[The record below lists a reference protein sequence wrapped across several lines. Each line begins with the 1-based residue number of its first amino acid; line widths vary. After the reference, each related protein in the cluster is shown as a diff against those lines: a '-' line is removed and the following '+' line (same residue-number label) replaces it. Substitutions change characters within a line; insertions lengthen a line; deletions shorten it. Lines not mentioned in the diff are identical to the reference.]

1 MANTFYKIA
10 SVTVGSGGSATMSFS
25 SIPGTYT
32 DLALLVSA
40 RGTDAVYQTDCN
52 IQVGNGSV
60 DTGSNYTTREL
71 SGDGVSLTSG
81 GFTTT
86 NVHPPMTGSPA
97 TSNTFG
103 NFTLYIP
110 NYTSSS
116 QKSMSCDVVTENN
129 ATYAAAR
136 LCAYLHTGTSAI
148 NIITLTAAS
157 GTFVQYSTATLY
169 GIKNS

>member
-1 MANTFYKIA
+1 MANTFKNIA
-10 SVTVGSGGSATMSFS
+10 SVTVGSGGSSTMTFT
-25 SIPGTYT
+25 SIPSTYT
-32 DLALLVSA
+32 DLALIVSA
-40 RGTDAVYQTDCN
+40 RGTDTVYQTDCN

-71 SGDGVSLTSG
+71 SGDGASVTSG
-81 GFTTT
+81 TFTTT
-86 NVHPPMTGSPA
+86 NVHPPMSGSTA

-103 NFTLYIP
+103 NFTLYISK
-110 NYTSSS
+110 YAGSSV
-116 QKSMSCDVVTENN
+116 KTMSCDVVTENN
-129 ATYAAAR
+129 ATNAAAR
-136 LCAYLHTGTSAI
+136 ICAYLHTGTSAI